1 MTGQRRL
8 LVLGLLLG
16 LVSRGFCA
24 RLPTR
29 GDISKGKGH
38 NDDGQ
43 LTPDAA
49 ADAILALPGFV
60 NSLPSRHFAGYVT
73 VDEARGRRLFY
84 YFVESERDPAND
96 PVVLWLNG
104 GPGCSSFDGF
114 VYEQGPFLYDLIPGP
129 GGRGAQAVSLRRN
142 PHAWSKVANMIFL
155 DSPAGVGLSYSEHAA
170 DYVVDDG
177 RTAQDADA
185 FLRGWF
191 ARYPQY
197 QANDFYVS
205 GESYAGI
212 YVPNLVRE
220 VLIGNEAGEE
230 PNINLVGYLVGNGCT
245 DERYD
250 GNAHPL
256 YAATKSLLPWRQFR
270 QLEAE
275 CGGEYWNRTG
285 GSTCD
290 KLWGKLSA
298 NLAALN
304 IYNTLQ
310 DCFHDGPASTTTSAS
325 ASSSGGTPSL
335 LGTVSQEQ
343 LAAAGLLGVW
353 PLPGGAVRPGPVM
366 NWAHVQ
372 KRMGRLGLTP
382 PCTDSRAADMWLN
395 DAAVRAAIH
404 AAPVSAIG
412 TWTLCSDKISYSRN
426 HGSMIPIHVNNTKN
440 HGLRALIYS
449 GDHDMAVPHTG
460 SEAWTSELGYPV
472 KSPWQPWFVA
482 DRQVAGYYVEYGHGL
497 TYATVKGA
505 GHMVPETNPRDSLA
519 MFERF
524 LADTPLSGL

>member
-1 MTGQRRL
+1 
-8 LVLGLLLG
+8 
-16 LVSRGFCA
+16 
-24 RLPTR
+24 
-29 GDISKGKGH
+29 
-38 NDDGQ
+38 
-43 LTPDAA
+43 
-49 ADAILALPGFV
+49 ILALPGFV

-335 LGTVSQEQ
+335 LGTVSQEVRRAEGEGEGSP
-343 LAAAGLLGVW
+343 LPSGKPLPAGRQAGRGGRRAGGPHSGTQRPRQPHTGWGVPAGTHAPAVSVWGVW
-353 PLPGGAVRPGPVM
+353 ATCV
-366 NWAHVQ
+366 
-372 KRMGRLGLTP
+372 
-382 PCTDSRAADMWLN
+382 
-395 DAAVRAAIH
+395 
-404 AAPVSAIG
+404 
-412 TWTLCSDKISYSRN
+412 DKISYSRN